1 MHEKRLFPLWLK
13 KVRQLFQHFCIKSG
27 RKWGIVVDCVYR
39 VETGGYLSMF
49 MGEFQH
55 TIDTKGRLI
64 VPSKLREQLGEKFVV
79 TRGLDGCLFGYPLN
93 EWEKLEE
100 KLNEM
105 PLAKKDARTF
115 VRFFY
120 SAATECEIDKQGRIN
135 IPQTLRNHAG
145 LTKNCVIT
153 GVANRIE
160 IWDEEKW
167 QAFSEE
173 AEASFDEIAE
183 TMIDFGL

>member
-1 MHEKRLFPLWLK
+1 
-13 KVRQLFQHFCIKSG
+13 
-27 RKWGIVVDCVYR
+27 
-39 VETGGYLSMF
+39 MF

-55 TIDTKGRLI
+55 TIDAKGRLI
-64 VPSKLREQLGEKFVV
+64 VPSKLREKLGEKFVV
-79 TRGLDGCLFGYPLN
+79 TRGLDGCLFGYPLP

-135 IPQTLRNHAG
+135 IPSTLRGYAG
-145 LTKNCVIT
+145 LEKNCVVI
-153 GVANRIE
+153 GVSNRIE
-160 IWDEEKW
+160 IWDEAKW
-167 QAFSEE
+167 QDFSVE
-173 AEASFDEIAE
+173 AAESFDEIAE

>member
-1 MHEKRLFPLWLK
+1 
-13 KVRQLFQHFCIKSG
+13 
-27 RKWGIVVDCVYR
+27 
-39 VETGGYLSMF
+39 

-55 TIDTKGRLI
+55 NVDAKGRLI

-79 TRGLDGCLFGYPLN
+79 TRGMDGCLFGYPLT
-93 EWEKLEE
+93 EWSKLET

-105 PLAKKDARTF
+105 PLSKKDTRAF

-135 IPQTLRNHAG
+135 IPSTLRNHAS
-145 LTKNCVIT
+145 LEKECVVI

-160 IWDEEKW
+160 IWDCARWNAFTEET
-167 QAFSEE
+167 
-173 AEASFDEIAE
+173 EASFDDIAE
-183 TMIDFGL
+183 TMVDFGF

>member
-1 MHEKRLFPLWLK
+1 
-13 KVRQLFQHFCIKSG
+13 
-27 RKWGIVVDCVYR
+27 
-39 VETGGYLSMF
+39 MF

-55 TIDTKGRLI
+55 SIDAKGRLI
-64 VPSKLREQLGEKFVV
+64 VPAKLRDKLGEKFVV
-79 TRGLDGCLFGYPLN
+79 TRGLDGCLFGYPLP

-135 IPQTLRNHAG
+135 IPATLRTHAK
-145 LTKNCVIT
+145 LSKICVII
-153 GVANRIE
+153 GVSNRIE
-160 IWDEEKW
+160 IWDEERW
-167 QAFSEE
+167 NAFSAE
-173 AEASFDEIAE
+173 AEENFDEIAE